1 MVPERCVLSTQ
12 SSDAY
17 PSVFSSAV
25 ACCLLSAV
33 PLQPTARP
41 ALQGT
46 PVAATSPGRCSF
58 VVSCGVF
65 FSVMMM
71 MATIDPVYTLTD
83 DEV

>member
-1 MVPERCVLSTQ
+1 MVPECCVLSAQ

-17 PSVFSSAV
+17 PSVLSSAV

-41 ALQGT
+41 ALQGS
-46 PVAATSPGRCSF
+46 PVAATSPGWCSF
-58 VVSCGVF
+58 VVSLGV

-71 MATIDPVYTLTD
+71 TATIGPVYTLTD
-83 DEV
+83 DEVS